1 MVIAGT
7 SPRTH
12 EILFQDMMRR
22 AGLNKYLLEM
32 ANIRDQAAWVH
43 KDNPERA
50 LEKAKELVRM
60 AVVSVAWTHPLTDH
74 SLEINKDVLVIGGG
88 VTGMNAAL
96 DLADQGHK
104 IYLVEKAPK
113 LGGLA
118 GQVRKTIEGDQVQ
131 TYITGLIERTTNHE
145 NIEVL
150 TGALVV
156 DHSGM
161 PGLFTTG
168 LQRGPTMAYRQI
180 RHGVTILAT
189 GALAHRPSEYLLGD
203 HKAVV
208 TQLDLDNLVE
218 DDPDRIKSLNN
229 VVMIQCVG
237 SRVPEN
243 PNCSRICC
251 QAAIKNALRIKELNP
266 ETKIFILNRDIRTLG
281 FQEDYYR
288 LAREKGV
295 IFVRYDLDDLPAVT
309 ADGDKLSVVFTDS
322 ILGMKINVEAD
333 MVALSTGMI
342 ADEENTEDLAMIFH
356 LPRTQDNYFLE
367 DHIKLRPVDLS
378 LPGFFVAG
386 AAHSPKSISECIG
399 QAQAAAARAL
409 TYLARDYMNLGAAKA
424 KVDGKKCAACLIC
437 VRACP
442 FEVPFINAEGYSE
455 IDPSKCQGCGVC
467 AAACPAKAIELMQFE
482 DDLILAKVFGLLE
495 GVL

>member
-1 MVIAGT
+1 M
-7 SPRTH
+7 
-12 EILFQDMMRR
+12 
-22 AGLNKYLLEM
+22 
-32 ANIRDQAAWVH
+32 
-43 KDNPERA
+43 
-50 LEKAKELVRM
+50 
-60 AVVSVAWTHPLTDH
+60 
-74 SLEINKDVLVIGGG
+74 
-88 VTGMNAAL
+88 
-96 DLADQGHK
+96 
-104 IYLVEKAPK
+104 
-113 LGGLA
+113 
-118 GQVRKTIEGDQVQ
+118 
-131 TYITGLIERTTNHE
+131 
-145 NIEVL
+145 
-150 TGALVV
+150 
-156 DHSGM
+156 
-161 PGLFTTG
+161 
-168 LQRGPTMAYRQI
+168 
-180 RHGVTILAT
+180 
-189 GALAHRPSEYLLGD
+189 
-203 HKAVV
+203 

-218 DDPDRIKSLNN
+218 DDPERIKSLNN

-237 SRVPEN
+237 SRIPEN

-266 ETKIFILNRDIRTLG
+266 DAKIFILNRDIRTLG

-295 IFVRYDLDDLPAVT
+295 IFVRYDLDDLPEVT
-309 ADGDKLSVVFTDS
+309 ANGDKLSVVFTDA
-322 ILGMKINVEAD
+322 ILGMKINVETD
-333 MVALSTGMI
+333 MLALSTGMI
-342 ADEENTEDLAMIFH
+342 ADDENTEDLAMIFH

-367 DHIKLRPVDLS
+367 DHTKLRPVDLS

-409 TYLARDYMNLGAAKA
+409 TYLAKDYMNLGAAKA
-424 KVDGKKCAACLIC
+424 RVDGQKCAACLIC